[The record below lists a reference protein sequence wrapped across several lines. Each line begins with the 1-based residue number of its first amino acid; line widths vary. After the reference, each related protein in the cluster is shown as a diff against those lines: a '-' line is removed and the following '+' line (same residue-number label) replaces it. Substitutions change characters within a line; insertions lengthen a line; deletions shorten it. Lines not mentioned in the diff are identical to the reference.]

1 MKGRNYTMD
10 ERLKLFAE
18 QTAKKIERKMKATVL
33 RNQENIPYTSID
45 GAYNDYRDNI
55 CKWTNGFWPGMLWLM
70 YMDTKDPIYR
80 EVAERAERTLDRAF
94 CEFYGLHH
102 DVGFMWHISSGLNYR
117 LTGNSESR
125 IRTLLAANLLM
136 GRYNVEG
143 GYIRAWN
150 ERNNE
155 HNIGWAIIDCM
166 MNLSLLYWASSEA
179 EDPRFSYVAKRH
191 ADKTLEHHLRGDG
204 SCKHIVVYD
213 PETGEELDDR
223 GGQGYAKGSSWSR
236 GQAWGLYG
244 FTISYE
250 YTKDSRYLDAAKSIA
265 NYFISNVSSTDWLP
279 LCDFRSP
286 ETPVIYDSTAGAI
299 AASGLIELSRNV
311 TEEERRMYETAAG
324 KILMAMEEKFC
335 NWNVDEDSILQMG
348 TERYHGE
355 EGRHIPIIYGDYYFI
370 EAISKL
376 NGNQFHIW

>member
-1 MKGRNYTMD
+1 MEESRI
-10 ERLKLFAE
+10 FANQVFE
-18 QTAKKIERKMKATVL
+18 KIEPKMKATVL
-33 RNQENIPYTSID
+33 RNPENIPYTSID
-45 GAYNDYRDNI
+45 GKFNDYRDNI

-80 EVAERAERTLDRAF
+80 ETAERAERTLDRAF
-94 CEFYGLHH
+94 CEFDGLHH

-117 LTGNSESR
+117 LTKNRESR
-125 IRTLLAANLLM
+125 VRTLLAANMLS

-166 MNLSLLYWASSEA
+166 MNLSLLYWASE
-179 EDPRFSYVAKRH
+179 EVDDPRYSYIAKRH
-191 ADKTLEHHLRGDG
+191 ADKTLKHHLRDDG

-213 PETGEELDDR
+213 PATGEELDNR
-223 GGQGYAKGSSWSR
+223 GGQGYQKGSSWSR

-244 FTISYE
+244 FVISYE
-250 YTKDSRYLDAAKSIA
+250 YTKDVRYLDAAKKIA
-265 NYFISNVSSTDWLP
+265 NYFITCVSNSDWLP

-286 ETPVIYDSTAGAI
+286 KEPIIYDSTAGAI
-299 AASGLIELSRNV
+299 ASSGLIQLSRNV
-311 TEEERRMYETAAG
+311 TAEESELYERAAC
-324 KILMAMEEKFC
+324 KILKAMEKEFC
-335 NWNVDEDSILQMG
+335 NWDPDYDSILQMG
-348 TERYHGE
+348 SERYIGE
-355 EGRHIPIIYGDYYFI
+355 SGRHIPIIYGDYYFI

-376 NGNQFHIW
+376 RGNTFKIW